1 MTAEPDPDHRHDPEP
16 EPDEQT
22 APDPRRLAQWV
33 VVAGLVLGLA
43 AAAFLVWEAWSANR
57 AALEH
62 NQAHQDEADVIPFD
76 HRGDPAP
83 PAASAPA
90 GPRDQTS

>member
-1 MTAEPDPDHRHDPEP
+1 MTPAAAADDHPDPD
-16 EPDEQT
+16 PDEQT
-22 APDPRRLAQWV
+22 TAAADARRLAQWV
-33 VVAGLVLGLA
+33 IVAGLVLGLA

-57 AALEH
+57 DALEH
-62 NQAHQDEADVIPFD
+62 NRRGEEADVIPFD

>member
-1 MTAEPDPDHRHDPEP
+1 MTATDTDHHHPE
-16 EPDEQT
+16 ELEADDQT
-22 APDPRRLAQWV
+22 AADARRLAQWV
-33 VVAGLVLGLA
+33 IVAGLVLGVA

-62 NQAHQDEADVIPFD
+62 NRRAEEADVIPFD
-76 HRGDPAP
+76 GRGDPAP

-90 GPRDQTS
+90 GPGRQEG